1 MSYNPAAHNP
11 QGPILQDQDRHSF
24 DGFMLSLGI
33 VIGTVVGLVFIASI
47 GAIDT
52 QGRIAPQDPEVQAE
66 VDARIRPVGHVVLL
80 GSDEL
85 AAAAAAAM
93 PAPVQTP
100 LSGPQ
105 VYNEACYLCH
115 SAPGVGGAPVIGD
128 SAAWVGRVEQG
139 MQMLSEHAINGFQGN
154 TGFMPAKGGRVDLS
168 DDEVV
173 LAIEYMLEQLE
184 P

>member
-1 MSYNPAAHNP
+1 
-11 QGPILQDQDRHSF
+11 
-24 DGFMLSLGI
+24 MLSVGI
-33 VIGTVVGLVFIASI
+33 VIGAVVGLVFIVSI

-52 QGRIAPQDPEVQAE
+52 QGRIALEDPEVQAE
-66 VDARIRPVGHVVLL
+66 IDLRIRPVGRVVLL

-85 AAAAAAAM
+85 AAAAAAAAA
-93 PAPVQTP
+93 PARVQTP

-128 SAAWVGRVEQG
+128 SAAWAGRAEQG
-139 MQMLSEHAINGFQGN
+139 MQMLSEHAINGFQGD

-184 P
+184 Q